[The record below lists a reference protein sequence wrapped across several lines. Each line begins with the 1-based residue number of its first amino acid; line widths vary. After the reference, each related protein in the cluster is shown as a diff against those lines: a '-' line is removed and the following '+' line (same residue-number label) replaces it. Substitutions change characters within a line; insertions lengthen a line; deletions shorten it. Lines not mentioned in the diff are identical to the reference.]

1 MKLVIVESPSKA
13 KTISKYL
20 GKDFRV
26 LASVG
31 HVRDLP
37 KSNKKAIDIE
47 GGFVPHYEIVAKKA
61 DIIADIRAAAAKA
74 DEVFIATDPDREGEA
89 IAWHL
94 QELLTNKKLGGTVPK
109 KEIKRITYH
118 EVTKEAVEEALKQ
131 PRAIDEHLREAQEAR
146 RVLDR
151 LVGYDLSG
159 LIWKKVR
166 YGLSAGRVQ
175 SPALRI
181 IMERERE
188 IRAFKPEDYWTI
200 TGNFKTAGK
209 ADLELTCVE
218 EPRDKKE
225 VDRILDIAQKN
236 PWNILD
242 IEESEQKRQPRAP
255 FITSTLQQTASS
267 RLGFS
272 PSRTMGIA
280 QKLYESGYI
289 TYMRTDSTNLGQQAL
304 GQIAATIEKKYGK
317 EYLQFRTYSAKSKNA
332 QEAHEAIRPSHFS
345 KDTAGHND
353 EQKKLYRLI
362 WARAV
367 ASQMVDA
374 RVARTKIVANVEL
387 EKPKGYAPAEAEV
400 FLPSSGGR
408 RQKELVP
415 PRKAHQEGDQERI
428 PDFTVAGSRVIFDGW
443 LKADPESTGEEV
455 NLPKCSKGEKLD
467 LLSIDSLAKQT
478 QPPARYTEA
487 GLIKELE
494 KRGIGRPSTYASI
507 TRTIETR
514 GYVEKEGRS
523 IKPTDTG
530 DVVSSFLEEYF
541 PTYISDT
548 FTAEMENELDE
559 IATGERTYLKT
570 LSDFYGP
577 FDKEVK
583 SKEKLAK
590 ATNLGVADAKY
601 KCPKC
606 GASPMQIKLGR
617 GGKFLS
623 CSRYPDCDGA
633 LSEGGM
639 EYKKDEPIGTDPTTG
654 LPIFVLN
661 GRFGPYVQ
669 LGVKPP
675 KEKKTRKAKNTT
687 KKEKTTATKK
697 NSEAEVRKNVA
708 EGTTNAFDDSQKD
721 DKNIVNFSDKEK
733 EAGAAHASKAF
744 QKNNKNVVNFR
755 DEGKGTAA
763 PDNASPA
770 DKPVKPKMASIPKT
784 MDPSKVTV
792 AEALKYLSLP
802 RILGT
807 DPATG
812 KDITA
817 SIGRFGPYIVRDGDF
832 RSLKGADSPY
842 DITLERALELL
853 AIAKKPRGF
862 AKKKKE

>member
-47 GGFVPHYEIVAKKA
+47 GGFVPHYEVVPKKEH
-61 DIIADIRAAAAKA
+61 IIADIREVAAKA
-74 DEVFIATDPDREGEA
+74 DEVLIATDPDREGEA

-131 PRAIDEHLREAQEAR
+131 PRAIDEHLRQAQEAR

-200 TGNFKTAGK
+200 IGNFKTDGK
-209 ADLELTCVE
+209 ADLSLTCSE

-225 VDRILDIAQKN
+225 VDRILDIAKKES
-236 PWNILD
+236 WKILD

-289 TYMRTDSTNLGQQAL
+289 TYMRTDSTNLSQQAL
-304 GQIAATIEKKYGK
+304 GAIASTIEKKYGK
-317 EYLQFRTYSAKSKNA
+317 EYLQFRTYSVKSNNA
-332 QEAHEAIRPSHFS
+332 QEAHEAIRPSHFDKES
-345 KDTAGHND
+345 AGHND

-362 WARAV
+362 WQRAV
-367 ASQMVDA
+367 SSQMADA
-374 RVARTKIVANVEL
+374 RVARTKIVANVET
-387 EKPKGYAPAEAEV
+387 
-400 FLPSSGGR
+400 SS
-408 RQKELVP
+408 
-415 PRKAHQEGDQERI
+415 I
-428 PDFTVAGSRVIFDGW
+428 PDFIANGSRVIYDGW

-455 NLPKCSKGEKLD
+455 NLPKCAKDEKLD
-467 LLSIDSLAKQT
+467 LISIDSQAKQT
-478 QPPARYTEA
+478 QPPDRYTEA

-523 IKPTDTG
+523 LKPTDTG
-530 DVVSSFLEEYF
+530 DVVSSFLEENF

-559 IATGERTYLKT
+559 IATGERTYIKT

-577 FDKEVK
+577 FNKEVK

-590 ATNLGVADAKY
+590 ATNLGQADSKY

-606 GASPMQIKLGR
+606 GSAMEIKLGR

-633 LSEGGM
+633 LSMEGM
-639 EYKKDEPIGTDPTTG
+639 EFKKDEPIGTDPTTG

-669 LGVKPP
+669 LGVKLP
-675 KEKKTRKAKNTT
+675 KEKKKKVKSPESKVESQDKQDSGLGTRDSGLTT
-687 KKEKTTATKK
+687 
-697 NSEAEVRKNVA
+697 
-708 EGTTNAFDDSQKD
+708 
-721 DKNIVNFSDKEK
+721 
-733 EAGAAHASKAF
+733 
-744 QKNNKNVVNFR
+744 
-755 DEGKGTAA
+755 
-763 PDNASPA
+763 SPA
-770 DKPVKPKMASIPKT
+770 KPKMASIPKS

-802 RILGT
+802 RILGI
-807 DPATG
+807 DPATS
-812 KDITA
+812 KEVVT

-832 RSLKGADSPY
+832 RSIKPPENAY
-842 DITLERALELL
+842 DITLEKALELL
-853 AIAKKPRGF
+853 AQPKKQRGF
-862 AKKKKE
+862 ARKKAQK